1 MKIEDIYPLSPL
13 QAGMMYHSV
22 SAGAQQVFVNQIVAQ
37 LVGVLNIEAMRKAWQ
52 TVIDRHPVLR
62 TAFVWEDVEEFL
74 QIVYDHVPVSMKE
87 QDWRG
92 LSHEEQQRQINKFL
106 HADREAGFKLDR
118 PPLLRFAL
126 LRLAE
131 DRYKFVW
138 THHHLILDGWSGT
151 LVLNEVSALYDAFY
165 NSREVVLPKP
175 APYRDYIAWV
185 TRQKITD
192 AELYWRRTLQGCQ
205 APLRPLSPSPEDT
218 SLRDH
223 YEKSEVRLSEQIKL
237 ALQQIC
243 QQQCLT
249 MNTLFQGAWAL
260 TLAAQTGLREVVFGC
275 TFSDRPS
282 AISGIESMVGLFIN
296 TIPVCIRISPHALI
310 ADWLTKLQNQQA
322 EARQYG
328 YAPLYKIH
336 KWSNLPSTTALFDT
350 ILVFE
355 NHPSEIDAN
364 SSDNQLSVAGV
375 EASIN
380 EGSPLVLC
388 VSPGKELL
396 IHIRYQSNRFQ
407 LAEVRCFLEMMQT
420 FLEVLVRDGIQ
431 QSLFQFQSNIR
442 KQLRAGFM
450 KMQPQAVICSA

>member
-1 MKIEDIYPLSPL
+1 MKIDDIYPLSPL
-13 QAGMMYHSV
+13 QTGMIYHSV
-22 SAGAQQVFVNQIVAQ
+22 SAGTQQIFVNQIVAQ

-74 QIVYDHVPVSMKE
+74 QVVYDRIPVSMKE

-92 LSHEEQQRQINKFL
+92 LSQEEQQRQISQFL
-106 HADREAGFKLDR
+106 HADREAGFKLDH
-118 PPLLRFAL
+118 PPLIRFAL

-151 LVLNEVSALYDAFY
+151 LVLNEVAALYDAFY
-165 NSREVVLPKP
+165 NKREIVLPKP
-175 APYRDYIAWV
+175 VPYRDYIAWV
-185 TRQKITD
+185 TSQKITD
-192 AELYWRRTLQGCQ
+192 AELYWRRTLQDCQ
-205 APLRPLSPSPEDT
+205 APVGPLSASPVDA
-218 SLRDH
+218 SVSDH
-223 YEKSEVRLSEQIKL
+223 YEKLEVRLSEQIKL

-249 MNTLFQGAWAL
+249 MNTFCQGAWAL
-260 TLAAQTGLREVVFGC
+260 ALAAQGGRREVVFGC

-296 TIPVCIRISPHALI
+296 TIPVCIRITPHMFV
-310 ADWLTKLQNQQA
+310 ADWLARLQNQQA

-328 YAPLYKIH
+328 YVPLYKIH

-355 NHPSEIDAN
+355 NHPSGGDAN
-364 SSDNQLSVAGV
+364 SSNSQLSVAGV
-375 EASIN
+375 EALIN

-396 IHIRYQSNRFQ
+396 IHARYQNNRFS
-407 LAEVRCFLEMMQT
+407 LAEVRGFLEMVQT
-420 FLEVLVRDGIQ
+420 FLEVLVRDGIH
-431 QSLFQFQSNIR
+431 QSLLQLQSNIR

-450 KMQPQAVICSA
+450 KMQPQAVRCST